1 MELWIPITVAAAFL
15 QNVRSVLQ
23 KQLTGRL
30 SVNGATYVRFCY
42 GLPFA
47 WLYLAMLSSS
57 REIPEPSLQFLG
69 YCLAG
74 GIGQMLATACLVASF
89 TYRNFAVGTAF
100 SKTEVV
106 QAAVFGLVVLGDMVS
121 WRVGIGIVL
130 SLIGV
135 LMLSAR
141 VRLGEAWKLDRA
153 ASLGILSGAFF
164 AAAIVSYRGA
174 ALALDSGDYLIRASL
189 TLAIAISLQ
198 TLLMGIY
205 LVVREPGE
213 MRRVG
218 GAWRPAFWVGLTGML
233 ASAGWLTAVTLESAA
248 LVRAVGQVELLFTF
262 AASIWF
268 FKERVGFREV
278 LGVALVILGIYV
290 LL

>member
-1 MELWIPITVAAAFL
+1 MELWIPITIAAFL

-47 WLYLAMLSSS
+47 WLYLAILSSS
-57 REIPEPSLQFLG
+57 REIPEPSLEFLG

-89 TYRNFAVGTAF
+89 TTRNFAVGTAF

-106 QAAVFGLVVLGDMVS
+106 QAAVFGLLVLGDLVS

-141 VRLGEAWKLDRA
+141 VGLGEGWNLDRA
-153 ASLGILSGAFF
+153 ASLGLLSGAFF

-174 ALALDSGDYLIRASL
+174 ALALGSGDYLIRASF
-189 TLAIAISLQ
+189 TLAIAIALQ

-205 LVVREPGE
+205 IMVRESGE
-213 MRRVG
+213 MRRIG
-218 GAWRPAFWVGLTGML
+218 AAWRPSLWVGLIGML

-262 AASIWF
+262 TASIWF
-268 FKERVGFREV
+268 FKERVSFREV
-278 LGVALVILGIYV
+278 FGVALVILGIYV